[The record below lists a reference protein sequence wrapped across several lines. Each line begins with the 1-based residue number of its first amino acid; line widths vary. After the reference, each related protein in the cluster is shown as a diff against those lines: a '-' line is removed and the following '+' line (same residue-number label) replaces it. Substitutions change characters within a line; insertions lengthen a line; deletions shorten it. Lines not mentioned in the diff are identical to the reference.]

1 MNRAWVVRTGIY
13 LFSPLIVSLIQF
25 NCSFAAVAED
35 SLPSKGS
42 PVVSN
47 SPKQEGEFR
56 FMKES
61 PQFSIAAL
69 EPFKLPDHR
78 SVLTRQLSGF
88 ASVSVGVPE
97 PDQLINRLVETAALR
112 DRERDYLQVKDHYHD
127 KMWRRV
133 FARSRDMVQYATSY
147 QGFETSSEAA
157 DVILDEKLK
166 LKSKNAV
173 ELVRQKRLDAAHL
186 QLTYAIMQL
195 ATGLGLTDPTRK
207 KQTIQSAMREMV
219 PLVGEDEALRSVEL
233 LTNWSNQVAVPE
245 DAFKADPWDA
255 LTLRQKFMQM
265 STSTLQDDE
274 VIQSVKSRLHHFN
287 HISNFSR
294 ATSKAVNTTLSIAA
308 LTPTFVSPAA
318 QGLQFVYIAATGG
331 PEEKK
336 VLKEVYLDRCFESR
350 QARLNEETMLMVTSH
365 NNAVSTHNPVLFS
378 CTESLMQSMF
388 TSHAIASNPPVQKA
402 QAHHHSFGLHS
413 KNMHQS

>member
-1 MNRAWVVRTGIY
+1 
-13 LFSPLIVSLIQF
+13 
-25 NCSFAAVAED
+25 
-35 SLPSKGS
+35 
-42 PVVSN
+42 
-47 SPKQEGEFR
+47 
-56 FMKES
+56 
-61 PQFSIAAL
+61 
-69 EPFKLPDHR
+69 
-78 SVLTRQLSGF
+78 
-88 ASVSVGVPE
+88 
-97 PDQLINRLVETAALR
+97 
-112 DRERDYLQVKDHYHD
+112 
-127 KMWRRV
+127 
-133 FARSRDMVQYATSY
+133 
-147 QGFETSSEAA
+147 
-157 DVILDEKLK
+157 
-166 LKSKNAV
+166 
-173 ELVRQKRLDAAHL
+173 
-186 QLTYAIMQL
+186 
-195 ATGLGLTDPTRK
+195 
-207 KQTIQSAMREMV
+207 MREMV